1 MIPVKLLDAQPHH
14 LVLDSCA
21 SPGSKTSQILEVM
34 LDKHA
39 SGAVVAND
47 ASLQRANLL
56 THRCYRL
63 EAVAKNLLVIN
74 HDAQTLP
81 LELEN
86 TFDRI
91 LCDVPCSGDG
101 TLRKSTDLWK
111 KWSNSSGVELH
122 SIQVNVV
129 TRALRL
135 LKHDGGGRLVYST
148 CSLNPLENEAVVVE
162 LLKRSQGAIRLVD
175 CSKMLPGLKRL
186 PGLTEWSVQDLK
198 TGKWYDTYDS
208 YAKDNQTRSTKIKKS
223 ILKKVYDKGLAAW
236 ATGHRVGVAP
246 HQWATGRV
254 YSFVTLGKTVKK
266 GNKKMPDYSLAVEAG
281 LVKEKKKKNPSEWRH
296 GEFAEDDPFEEYF
309 EA

>member
-1 MIPVKLLDAQPHH
+1 MCRQELVSMIPVKLLDAQPHH

-63 EAVAKNLLVIN
+63 EAAAKNLLVIN

-223 ILKKVYDKGLAAW
+223 MFASKTTNLAHNLERCFRIHPDLNDTGGFFVAVFEKVKPLPMEMIALDAKEEQKL
-236 ATGHRVGVAP
+236 
-246 HQWATGRV
+246 
-254 YSFVTLGKTVKK
+254 
-266 GNKKMPDYSLAVEAG
+266 SLS
-281 LVKEKKKKNPSEWRH
+281 LIH
-296 GEFAEDDPFEEYF
+296 I
-309 EA
+309 

>member
-1 MIPVKLLDAQPHH
+1 MCRQELVSMIPVKLLDAQPHH

-63 EAVAKNLLVIN
+63 EAAAKNLLVIN

-111 KWSNSSGVELH
+111 KWSNSSGGRSRNTWANRFETL
-122 SIQVNVV
+122 
-129 TRALRL
+129 RAALRTTL
-135 LKHDGGGRLVYST
+135 VRCVAVIWLGR
-148 CSLNPLENEAVVVE
+148 SLTP
-162 LLKRSQGAIRLVD
+162 S
-175 CSKMLPGLKRL
+175 
-186 PGLTEWSVQDLK
+186 
-198 TGKWYDTYDS
+198 
-208 YAKDNQTRSTKIKKS
+208 
-223 ILKKVYDKGLAAW
+223 
-236 ATGHRVGVAP
+236 
-246 HQWATGRV
+246 
-254 YSFVTLGKTVKK
+254 
-266 GNKKMPDYSLAVEAG
+266 GNNV
-281 LVKEKKKKNPSEWRH
+281 
-296 GEFAEDDPFEEYF
+296 
-309 EA
+309 